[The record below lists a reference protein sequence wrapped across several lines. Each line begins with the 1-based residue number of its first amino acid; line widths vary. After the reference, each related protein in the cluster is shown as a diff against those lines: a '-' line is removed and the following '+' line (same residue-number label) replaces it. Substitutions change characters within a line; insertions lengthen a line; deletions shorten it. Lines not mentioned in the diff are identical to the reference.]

1 MTSVE
6 CTRTGRNGHPSDEFI
21 PAAIGGVLA
30 QGGGMSAFISRSI
43 RYRAGVTSALVLAL
57 LLGSASAQTKITP
70 DKNSFSPQDD
80 VKLGQEAAAEVRKQM
95 PLVHDNRVDSFVEGI
110 GRRLVAVI
118 PPDLRQPAFRYTFE
132 VVNQKEINAF
142 ALPGGPMFL
151 NRGMIEAAKTDGEV
165 AGVMAHE
172 LSHVILRHGTA
183 QATKAQK
190 FQIGAVAGQVL
201 GAIVGGTAGSI
212 ISQGSQFGLGTYF
225 MKYSREYERQA
236 DLMGSHLMA
245 AAGYDP
251 RQMANMFR
259 TIEQEGGRGGPE
271 WLSDHPNPGN
281 RYEAINREAGLL
293 QVQGS
298 AGSQAEFN
306 DVRGRLQAMGPAPSG
321 RQRAS
326 AARGNGNGAPVGT
339 AGSAVR
345 VQPPAGEFQTHNAGG
360 VRVSVP
366 SNWRAIGGNGT
377 VTYAPEGGFYQAQN
391 GGTAFTHGVEIGV
404 LRTDT
409 ANLQQ
414 ATDELLQGF
423 ARNNP
428 QLRRESDYRRDSVG
442 GRQGLTT
449 TLTNVSDVTG
459 QPEYIS
465 VATTRLRDGGL
476 LYVIGVSPR
485 QEAGTYDPAFRRIRQ
500 SLEIA
505 EGRSFR

>member
-1 MTSVE
+1 
-6 CTRTGRNGHPSDEFI
+6 
-21 PAAIGGVLA
+21 
-30 QGGGMSAFISRSI
+30 
-43 RYRAGVTSALVLAL
+43 
-57 LLGSASAQTKITP
+57 
-70 DKNSFSPQDD
+70 
-80 VKLGQEAAAEVRKQM
+80 
-95 PLVHDNRVDSFVEGI
+95 
-110 GRRLVAVI
+110 
-118 PPDLRQPAFRYTFE
+118 
-132 VVNQKEINAF
+132 
-142 ALPGGPMFL
+142 
-151 NRGMIEAAKTDGEV
+151 
-165 AGVMAHE
+165 
-172 LSHVILRHGTA
+172 
-183 QATKAQK
+183 
-190 FQIGAVAGQVL
+190 
-201 GAIVGGTAGSI
+201 
-212 ISQGSQFGLGTYF
+212 
-225 MKYSREYERQA
+225 
-236 DLMGSHLMA
+236 
-245 AAGYDP
+245 
-251 RQMANMFR
+251 
-259 TIEQEGGRGGPE
+259 
-271 WLSDHPNPGN
+271 
-281 RYEAINREAGLL
+281 
-293 QVQGS
+293 
-298 AGSQAEFN
+298 
-306 DVRGRLQAMGPAPSG
+306 
-321 RQRAS
+321 
-326 AARGNGNGAPVGT
+326 
-339 AGSAVR
+339 

-366 SNWRAIGGNGT
+366 SNWRAIGGKGT

-414 ATDELLQGF
+414 ATDELLQSF